1 MNCGAFSHVGV
12 TGSEVG
18 IYPLRCK
25 SWSCP
30 VCGRKKARAT
40 IARVKAGMGLG
51 SCRFLTLT
59 SPAGE
64 SGEDSYL
71 RFPARWKRFHM
82 RLERR
87 FGRIEY
93 VAVVEPQKRGAAHVH
108 VVYRGPF
115 IPQAWLSRAA
125 AASGFGRI
133 ADIRR
138 SHPKLMSY
146 LAKYL
151 AKGLDPEASAAG
163 RRSQKLPKYFR
174 RVRWSSR
181 WSPPWTPR
189 AHRTSWTSWWIADV
203 GQVHAAI
210 DARGRGYEVTEL
222 VIGEA
227 SPGLCLIRIV
237 RWLKTLSGYRPFA
250 LPVYWKST

>member
-1 MNCGAFSHVGV
+1 MSCGGFSLVGV
-12 TGSEVG
+12 AGADAG

-25 SWSCP
+25 RWSCTF
-30 VCGRKKARAT
+30 CGRKKTRAT
-40 IARVKAGMGLG
+40 IARVKAGMDLG
-51 SCRFLTLT
+51 PCRFATVT

-64 SGEDSYL
+64 SAEESYA

-93 VAVVEPQKRGAAHVH
+93 IAVVEPQKRGAAHVH
-108 VVYRGPF
+108 FVYRGPF

-133 ADIRR
+133 ADIRK

-151 AKGLDPEASAAG
+151 TKGLGPAAG
-163 RRSQKLPKYFR
+163 TDGSPAGALPKYFR

-181 WSPPWTPR
+181 WCAWSRSRHPTK
-189 AHRTSWTSWWIADV
+189 WTSWWIADV

-210 DARGRGYEVTEL
+210 DARGRGYRVTEL
-222 VIGEA
+222 VIAES
-227 SPGLCLIRIV
+227 SPRLGLDRIV
-237 RWLKTLSGYRPFA
+237 RWLRSLSGYRPFA
-250 LPVYWKST
+250 LPTANEAA

>member
-1 MNCGAFSHVGV
+1 MSCGGFSLVGV
-12 TGSEVG
+12 AGADAG

-25 SWSCP
+25 RWSCAF
-30 VCGRKKARAT
+30 CGRKKTRAT
-40 IARVKAGMGLG
+40 IARVKAGMSLG
-51 SCRFLTLT
+51 PCRFATVT

-64 SGEDSYL
+64 SAEESYA

-108 VVYRGPF
+108 FVYRGPF

-133 ADIRR
+133 ADIRK

-151 AKGLDPEASAAG
+151 TKGLGPATGEDGSRAG
-163 RRSQKLPKYFR
+163 ALPKYFR

-181 WSPPWTPR
+181 WCEWSRSRDPGK
-189 AHRTSWTSWWIADV
+189 WTSWWIADT
-203 GQVHAAI
+203 GQVHAAV
-210 DARGRGYEVTEL
+210 DARGRGYQVTEL
-222 VIGEA
+222 VIAES
-227 SPGLCLIRIV
+227 SPALCLDRIV
-237 RWLKTLSGYRPFA
+237 HWLRSLSGYRPFA
-250 LPVYWKST
+250 LPIAAETA

>member
-1 MNCGAFSHVGV
+1 MTCGGFSLIGA
-12 TGSEVG
+12 TGQDVG

-25 SWSCP
+25 RWSCSF
-30 VCGRKKARAT
+30 CGRRKTRAT
-40 IARVKAGMGLG
+40 IARVKAGMDLG
-51 SCRFLTLT
+51 PCRFLTIT
-59 SPAGE
+59 SPGDE
-64 SGEDSYL
+64 SAEDSYA

-93 VAVVEPQKRGAAHVH
+93 VAVVEPQPNRGAAHIH
-108 VVYRGPF
+108 VVFRGPF

-125 AASGFGRI
+125 EASGFGRI

-138 SHPKLMSY
+138 AHPRLMSY

-151 AKGLDPEASAAG
+151 TKDLRAAPGGDGSSAGAIP
-163 RRSQKLPKYFR
+163 RYFR

-181 WSPPWTPR
+181 WSAWSRPR
-189 AHRTSWTSWWIADV
+189 NPRTVESWWIADV

-210 DARGRGYEVTEL
+210 DARNRGYRVTEL
-222 VIGEA
+222 VIAES
-227 SPGLCLIRIV
+227 SPALCLDRFV
-237 RWLKTLSGYRPFA
+237 RWLHSLSGYRPFA
-250 LPVYWKST
+250 LGIGREIA

>member
-1 MNCGAFSHVGV
+1 MSCGGFSLVGIAG
-12 TGSEVG
+12 TDAG

-25 SWSCP
+25 RWSCSY
-30 VCGRKKARAT
+30 CGPRKARAT
-40 IARVKAGMGLG
+40 IARVKAGMDLG
-51 SCRFLTLT
+51 PCRFATVT

-64 SGEDSYL
+64 SAADSYA
-71 RFPARWKRFHM
+71 RFPGRWKRFHM

-93 VAVVEPQKRGAAHVH
+93 IAVVEPQKCGAAHIRF
-108 VVYRGPF
+108 VYRGPF

-125 AASGFGRI
+125 QASGFGRI

-138 SHPKLMSY
+138 SHPRLMSY

-151 AKGLDPEASAAG
+151 AKGLGPVARGTPASGA
-163 RRSQKLPKYFR
+163 LPKYFR

-181 WSPPWTPR
+181 WCAWSRSRDR
-189 AHRTSWTSWWIADV
+189 AKYDSWWIADV

-210 DARGRGYEVTEL
+210 DARGRGYRVTEL
-222 VIGEA
+222 VIAEG
-227 SPGLCLIRIV
+227 SPGLCLDRIV
-237 RWLKTLSGYRPFA
+237 RWVHSLADYRPSA
-250 LPVYWKST
+250 LPIAREVA